1 MAIAQNRSNSYEQ
14 SRAELTARLRSR
26 RPEIEQ
32 AVLTR
37 AFAVTDTN
45 QPVDLDTLDP
55 EYVEGLRTAI
65 GAALDYGLEVIER
78 GEERAPSP
86 PPVLLAQAR
95 LAARYGI
102 GLDTV
107 LRRYSAGYVLLSDYL
122 VEEAERQGMRGAYLK
137 RVLRARSA
145 LDRLLAAVS
154 EEYSREAQER
164 PGTTEERRAERV
176 ERLLAGELLDT
187 SDLAYEL
194 ECTHLAVI
202 AWGEGTAEAL
212 RDLAS
217 AFGSRLLTV
226 SRSEGA
232 VWAWLGSREPLEMC
246 ALHRYAQESWP
257 EGVKVAIGEQG
268 LGLAGW
274 RLSHRQAKAALPV
287 AMRSPE
293 PFVRYVDV
301 ALLAAVLQD
310 ELLAGTLRRLYLEPL
325 QAERDGGDVAIETL
339 RAYFAAGRNVSSAA
353 AGLGVSRQ
361 AVGSRLRAAEERLGR
376 PVDTCAAELEVAL
389 HLAALGKPAAA
400 PADFPLR

>member
-1 MAIAQNRSNSYEQ
+1 MFAIAPARSNSSFER
-14 SRAELTARLRSR
+14 SRAELSARLRSR

-37 AFAVTDTN
+37 AFSVTN
-45 QPVDLDTLDP
+45 AGEPVDPDTLDP
-55 EYVEGLRTAI
+55 TYLEGLRTAI
-65 GAALDYGLEVIER
+65 SAAVDYGMEIIER

-107 LRRYSAGYVLLSDYL
+107 LRRYSAGYVLLTDYL
-122 VEEAERQGMRGAYLK
+122 VEEAENQGLRGVELQ
-137 RVLRARSA
+137 RLLRARAA
-145 LDRLLAAVS
+145 LDHLLAVVS
-154 EEYSREAQER
+154 EEYSREVQER

-187 SDLAYEL
+187 SELAYEF

-202 AWGEGTAEAL
+202 AWGEGTQEAL
-212 RDLAS
+212 KDLAT

-226 SRSEGA
+226 PRSEEA
-232 VWAWLGSREPLEMC
+232 LWAWLGSREPLEMC
-246 ALHRYAQESWP
+246 ALHRYASESWP

-301 ALLAAVLQD
+301 ALLAVVLQD
-310 ELLAGTLRRLYLEPL
+310 ELLATTLRRLYLEPL
-325 QAERDGGDVAIETL
+325 QAERDGGEVAIETL

-353 AGLGVSRQ
+353 VGLGVSRQ
-361 AVGSRLRAAEERLGR
+361 AVGSRLRVVEDRLGR
-376 PVDTCAAELEVAL
+376 QLDTCAAELEVAL
-389 HLAALGKPAAA
+389 RLTRLGPRGFGA
-400 PADFPLR
+400 

>member
-1 MAIAQNRSNSYEQ
+1 VAIAKARSNSSYEQ

-37 AFAVTDTN
+37 SFAVSDTN
-45 QPVDLDTLDP
+45 APVDLDTLDP
-55 EYVEGLRTAI
+55 TYLEGLRTAI
-65 GAALDYGLEVIER
+65 GAAIDYGLEVIER

-107 LRRYSAGYVLLSDYL
+107 LRRYSAGYVLLSDFL

-145 LDRLLAAVS
+145 LDGLLAVIS
-154 EEYSREAQER
+154 EEYSREVSER
-164 PGTTEERRAERV
+164 PGTSEERRAERV

-187 SDLAYEL
+187 SELAYEF
-194 ECTHLAVI
+194 ECTHLAAI
-202 AWGEGTAEAL
+202 AWGEGAAEAL
-212 RDLAS
+212 RELATT
-217 AFGSRLLTV
+217 FECRLLTV
-226 SRSEGA
+226 RREQGA

-246 ALHRYAQESWP
+246 ALHRYATEHWPQEASA
-257 EGVKVAIGEQG
+257 AIGESG
-268 LGLAGW
+268 EGLAGW
-274 RLSHRQAKAALPV
+274 RVSHRQAAAALPV
-287 AMRSPE
+287 ALRSPE

-301 ALLAAVLQD
+301 ALVAAVLQD
-310 ELLAGTLRRLYLEPL
+310 DLLAGSLRRLYLEPL
-325 QAERDGGDVAIETL
+325 RAERDGGEVAIETL

-353 AGLGVSRQ
+353 AGLGVRRHT
-361 AVGSRLRAAEERLGR
+361 VTSRLRAIEEKIGR
-376 PVDTCAAELEVAL
+376 SLDSCATEIEVAL
-389 HLAALGKPAAA
+389 RLDQLNAAL
-400 PADFPLR
+400 

>member
-1 MAIAQNRSNSYEQ
+1 MFAVAQGRSNPSYEQ

-26 RPEIEQ
+26 RAEIEQ

-37 AFAVTDTN
+37 TFAVTDTGD
-45 QPVDLDTLDP
+45 PVDLDTLDP
-55 EYVEGLRTAI
+55 EYLEGLRTAI

-145 LDRLLAAVS
+145 LDRLLAGVS
-154 EEYSREAQER
+154 EEYSREVSER
-164 PGTTEERRAERV
+164 PGSNEERRTERV

-187 SDLAYEL
+187 SDLAYEF

-202 AWGEGTAEAL
+202 AWGEGTEEAL
-212 RDLAS
+212 KDLAT
-217 AFGSRLLTV
+217 AFGSRLLTIP
-226 SRSEGA
+226 RSEGA
-232 VWAWLGSREPLEMC
+232 VWAWLGSHEPLEMC
-246 ALHRYAQESWP
+246 ALHRYAKESWP
-257 EGVKVAIGEQG
+257 GGVKVAIGEQG

-310 ELLAGTLRRLYLEPL
+310 ELLAATLRRLYLEPL
-325 QAERDGGDVAIETL
+325 MAERDGGEVAIETL
-339 RAYFAAGRNVSSAA
+339 RAYLEAGRNVSSAA
-353 AGLGVSRQ
+353 AGLGVRRHT
-361 AVGSRLRAAEERLGR
+361 VTSRLRAIEEKIGR
-376 PVDTCAAELEVAL
+376 SLDSCATEIEVAL
-389 HLAALGKPAAA
+389 RLDRLNAVV
-400 PADFPLR
+400 

>member
-1 MAIAQNRSNSYEQ
+1 MFTVAQGSRRGASYEQ
-14 SRAELTARLRSR
+14 ARAELTERLRDR
-26 RPEIEQ
+26 RDEIEQ

-37 AFAVTDTN
+37 TFAVTDTG
-45 QPVDLDTLDP
+45 QPVDLDSLDP
-55 EYVEGLRTAI
+55 EYLEGLRTAI
-65 GAALDYGLEVIER
+65 GAALDYGLEVVER

-154 EEYSREAQER
+154 EEYSREVQER
-164 PGTTEERRAERV
+164 PGSNEERRTERV

-187 SDLAYEL
+187 SELAYEL

-202 AWGEGTAEAL
+202 ACGEDVEEAL

-217 AFGSRLLTV
+217 TFGSRLLTV
-226 SRSEGA
+226 RRPEGNL
-232 VWAWLGSREPLEMC
+232 WAWLGSREPLEMC
-246 ALHRYAQESWP
+246 ALHRYAKESWP
-257 EGVKVAIGEQG
+257 KGVKVAIGEQG

-301 ALLAAVLQD
+301 ALLAAVSQD
-310 ELLAGTLRRLYLEPL
+310 QLLASTLRRLYLEPL
-325 QAERDGGDVAIETL
+325 RTERDGGEVAIETL
-339 RAYFAAGRNVSSAA
+339 RAYFDAGRNVSSAA
-353 AGLGVSRQ
+353 AALGVKRHTITN
-361 AVGSRLRAAEERLGR
+361 RLRTIEERLGR
-376 PVDTCAAELEVAL
+376 RLSECAVEIEVAL
-389 HLAALGKPAAA
+389 SLEQLTDPA
-400 PADFPLR
+400 